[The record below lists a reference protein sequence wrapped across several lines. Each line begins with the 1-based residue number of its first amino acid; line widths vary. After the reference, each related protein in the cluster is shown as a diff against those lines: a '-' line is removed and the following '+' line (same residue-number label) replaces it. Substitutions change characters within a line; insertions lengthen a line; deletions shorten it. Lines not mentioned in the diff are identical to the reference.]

1 MTNKNISNSNGKDVY
16 ILRLGF
22 HGGSDIKVNI
32 PNLYDLPAF
41 WQANLEF
48 LEDRSDKEK
57 LKKQKEL
64 GKYGVQIETFNHRFE
79 KYEVLPDKLW
89 LLDWN
94 DRDEPL
100 AHEPIFR
107 IDNGGTVV
115 REPLAKILSQF
126 RLGQTTLTP
135 VQIYDFNTRELWS
148 DEVFYFLNICEKRE
162 FVCFP
167 QSHQDFTELNYTVMG
182 RKAYSRTSIIEHDG
196 QVEIHRQ
203 ALECDV
209 DLWYDLVIG
218 SLFISSELYHALK
231 SIGLKQGDCTSDRFS
246 TSVYKCKLV

>member
-1 MTNKNISNSNGKDVY
+1 MISKDVY

-22 HGGSDIKVNI
+22 HGGCDIRVNI

-148 DEVFYFLNICEKRE
+148 DEVFYFLNICEKRD
-162 FVCFP
+162 FICVP
-167 QSHQDFTELNYTVMG
+167 QSHQDFGMFMSEVKKRMV
-182 RKAYSRTSIIEHDG
+182 YSAVIPMYDYH
-196 QVEIHRQ
+196 VEIHRQ

-209 DLWYDLVIG
+209 DLWYDLVG
-218 SLFISSELYHALK
+218 RELFISSELYHALK
-231 SIGLKQGDCTSDRFS
+231 SIGLKQGNCTSDRFS
-246 TSVYKCKLV
+246 TRVYKCKLV

>member
-22 HGGSDIKVNI
+22 HGGCDIRVNI

-64 GKYGVQIETFNHRFE
+64 GKYGVTIEDFNHRFE
-79 KYEVLPDKLW
+79 KYEVLPDSLW
-89 LLDWN
+89 LLHWN

-100 AHEPIFR
+100 PHELIFE
-107 IDNGGTVV
+107 IVSGGTVV

-162 FVCFP
+162 FVCMP
-167 QSHQDFTELNYTVMG
+167 QSHQDFTELNYQITGV
-182 RKAYSRTSIIEHDG
+182 RAYGVSIPMHDYH
-196 QVEIHRQ
+196 VEIHRQ

-209 DLWYDLVIG
+209 DLWHDPVVN
-218 SLFISSELYHALK
+218 SLFISSELYHALEG
-231 SIGLKQGDCTSDRFS
+231 IGLQHGYYVGDRFS
-246 TSVYKCKLV
+246 TRVYKCKLV